1 MTGLMKMIKELV
13 GIKSK
18 EEYNREKEMDY
29 RMKLARARRETE
41 TIRKNMLRQKMQAIE
56 YEKKGEH
63 DKAVALALQ
72 SQNKQKTLATAEMQM
87 QKCAN
92 IHDMAETQKSMTA
105 IMETCR
111 DLSNG
116 IVELADMEGAMQIQA
131 ENEEA
136 LARLI
141 DTGEQMEMYAEGI
154 NGDMMPEVR
163 SDAGEEA
170 LAAILA
176 EQDQTVQH
184 KVSLPEIRPVKA
196 TEEEKN
202 QEDEWMKSR
211 REDLQHLAV
220 EG

>member
-1 MTGLMKMIKELV
+1 MASFMKMLKELV

-29 RMKLARARRETE
+29 RMKLAKARRETE
-41 TIRKNMLRQKMQAIE
+41 TIRKNMIRQKMQAIE

-116 IVELADMEGAMQIQA
+116 IVEYADMESAMQIQA

-136 LARLI
+136 LAKLI

-163 SDAGEEA
+163 NGAGEEA

-176 EQDQTVQH
+176 EHDQTTQA
-184 KVSLPEIRPVKA
+184 KVSLPEIRPAKA
-196 TEEEKN
+196 IEEEKP

-211 REDLQHLAV
+211 REDLQRLAM

>member
-1 MTGLMKMIKELV
+1 MVSLMKMIKELV

-29 RMKLARARRETE
+29 RMKLAKARRETE
-41 TIRKNMLRQKMQAIE
+41 TIRKNMIRQKMQAIE

-176 EQDQTVQH
+176 EHEQTEQP

-196 TEEEKN
+196 TVEEKN
-202 QEDEWMKSR
+202 KEDEWMKSR
-211 REDLQHLAV
+211 REDLQSLAA

>member
-1 MTGLMKMIKELV
+1 MASVMKKIKELV

-18 EEYNREKEMDY
+18 EEYDREREMDY
-29 RMKLARARRETE
+29 RMKLAKARRETE
-41 TIRKNMLRQKMQAIE
+41 TIRKNMIRDKMKAIE
-56 YEKKGEH
+56 CEKNGEH

-72 SQNKQKTLATAEMQM
+72 SQNKQKTLATVEMQM
-87 QKCAN
+87 QKCTN
-92 IHDMAETQKSMTA
+92 IHDMAETQKSMTE
-105 IMETCR
+105 IMRTCR

-116 IVELADMEGAMQIQA
+116 IVAIADMEGAMQIQA

-136 LARLI
+136 LTRLI

-163 SDAGEEA
+163 NDAGEEA

-176 EQDQTVQH
+176 EHEQTTQPRIT
-184 KVSLPEIRPVKA
+184 LPEIRPVKA
-196 TEEEKN
+196 VEEEKQ
-202 QEDEWMKSR
+202 QEDEWTKSR
-211 REDLQHLAV
+211 REDLQRLAM